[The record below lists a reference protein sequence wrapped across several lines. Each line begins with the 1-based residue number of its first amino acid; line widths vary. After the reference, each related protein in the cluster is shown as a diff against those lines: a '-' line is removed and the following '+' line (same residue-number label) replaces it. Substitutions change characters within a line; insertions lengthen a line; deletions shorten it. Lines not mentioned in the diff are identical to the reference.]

1 MSWVCMQVRV
11 CLSVCLRVRA
21 CVRFDL
27 KSPSLAKG
35 SERFFVLLHNG
46 ADQSCRIAPQEARQ
60 HSHLCF
66 AQQDLTGG
74 TDCRRTSLSLSREYA
89 SNRI

>member
-46 ADQSCRIAPQEARQ
+46 ADQSCRIAP
-60 HSHLCF
+60 
-66 AQQDLTGG
+66 
-74 TDCRRTSLSLSREYA
+74 
-89 SNRI
+89 